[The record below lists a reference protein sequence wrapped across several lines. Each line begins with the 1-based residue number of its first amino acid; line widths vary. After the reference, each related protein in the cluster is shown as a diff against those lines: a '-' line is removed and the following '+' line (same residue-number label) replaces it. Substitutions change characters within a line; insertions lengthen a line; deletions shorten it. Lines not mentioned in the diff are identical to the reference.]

1 MFAGCMN
8 CLIYSPKFWP
18 FKKAGVEMLAAV
30 SSLLCSEWLLGSR
43 AQCFAKWI

>member
-1 MFAGCMN
+1 MFAGCIN

-30 SSLLCSEWLLGSR
+30 SSAVLRMAARQQSPVLR
-43 AQCFAKWI
+43 